1 MIKFW
6 PTGLF
11 FLSAWLLLIWTA
23 PALPAQQ
30 QLPNRVQGVEQ
41 PPVSDVQLR
50 SFAKAYVEF
59 EKIRAQYEPRLDAA
73 PTPAEK
79 QSVQDEAVALFSKAL
94 EKEGLSMQQ
103 YSVLFHTVNADD
115 ALREKVLRLIEEERA
130 KS

>member
-23 PALPAQQ
+23 PLPAQQ

-59 EKIRAQYEPRLDAA
+59 EKIRAQYEPRLDTA

-115 ALREKVLRLIEEERA
+115 ALRERVLRLIEEERA